1 MSEELEE
8 TMRDSSAINGAW
20 RIVTVAFAGDG
31 GQATRDDGFGTDGLI
46 IYGSS
51 GYMTAHIVLPDRRE
65 SAASAAAQGGTGNP
79 AHHAYFG
86 TYTVDSVARTITH
99 HRLANNNPGLPTDV
113 VRSYRF
119 LDNGCLVLS
128 PLGGPGDQLT
138 FERAGM

>member
-1 MSEELEE
+1 MSEELAE
-8 TMRDSSAINGAW
+8 TMRDLSAIIGAW

-31 GQATRDDGFGTDGLI
+31 GQAARGDGFGTDGLI

-51 GYMTAHIVLPDRRE
+51 GYMTVHIVLPDRRE
-65 SAASAAAQGGTGNP
+65 SASGTAP
-79 AHHAYFG
+79 SHHAYFG

-119 LDNGCLVLS
+119 LDNGRLVLS

-138 FERAGM
+138 FERAGV